1 MAGTAEIHPAVAL
14 DLPTWGHVAA
24 QESGQSTMIRI
35 KIDDLAVKTFSAGT
49 AALQVNLGKGLLG
62 SSFDLHTIQDPEE
75 KEVARRRFDCR
86 KHLLNMR
93 ARNAEMADPESN
105 GRTVMQQEDLQEW
118 LDNLHLKLKQA
129 CSGVSTPSPATAPA
143 SSSQR
148 PSRPSRR
155 SVASIAVA
163 ATAQSKKGFNLP
175 TPLLLSTLSP
185 PPMSTLAPP
194 PSPVSTSSG
203 DPSIIHKFKAASG
216 AVSHQHIVRP
226 RSINGLADQGAAA
239 LTDGQYIERL
249 QLALQQ
255 ASVSS
260 LQERLAER
268 KVQSVM
274 QLPSTSGSVRPKTTS
289 HVKSPTKTRRHISP
303 SKVSH
308 RPKHQQH
315 IIRPAKLKS
324 TSSSLPA
331 SSPVPA
337 AQSVPPLSTKSGKNG
352 GGKGKTGR
360 SSHRRAD
367 DVSSDSV
374 ALSNSISPSSDVM
387 TTSRGHHIP
396 RLSDIAGLPSRT
408 ETDKSTASRSFITGD
423 FFNCGQTVDDIYQA
437 AEHLI
442 LPPARRDVYLS
453 SDQPSA
459 VQYETGPLIQRQGS
473 LAEDVEEI
481 PIVEDFWGA
490 VPDY

>member
-1 MAGTAEIHPAVAL
+1 MNCRDHIAI
-14 DLPTWGHVAA
+14 PTQRSKCYTSDEFDV
-24 QESGQSTMIRI
+24 
-35 KIDDLAVKTFSAGT
+35 DDLAVKTFSAGT
-49 AALQVNLGKGLLG
+49 AALQVHLGKGLLG

-75 KEVARRRFDCR
+75 KEVARRRLDCR
-86 KHLLNMR
+86 KHLLNMK
-93 ARNAEMADPESN
+93 ARNAELTDPESN

-163 ATAQSKKGFNLP
+163 ATAQSKKAFNLP

-185 PPMSTLAPP
+185 PPLSTLPPP
-194 PSPVSTSSG
+194 PSPVSSSG

-216 AVSHQHIVRP
+216 AVSHQHIIRP

-268 KVQSVM
+268 KVQSIM

-289 HVKSPTKTRRHISP
+289 HVKSPAKSPTKTRRHISP

-308 RPKHQQH
+308 RPKHH
-315 IIRPAKLKS
+315 IIRPAKLKNV
-324 TSSSLPA
+324 SSSLPA

-337 AQSVPPLSTKSGKNG
+337 AQPVPPLLTKSGKGG

-360 SSHRRAD
+360 HRRVD
-367 DVSSDSV
+367 DGSSDSI
-374 ALSNSISPSSDVM
+374 ALSNSISPSSDVI
-387 TTSRGHHIP
+387 TTSRGHIIP
-396 RLSDIAGLPSRT
+396 RLSDIAGLPSRP
-408 ETDKSTASRSFITGD
+408 ETDKPTASRSFITGD

-442 LPPARRDVYLS
+442 LPPARRDVNLS
-453 SDQPSA
+453 CEQSTA
-459 VQYETGPLIQRQGS
+459 VQYETGPLLHRQGS

>member
-1 MAGTAEIHPAVAL
+1 ML
-14 DLPTWGHVAA
+14 
-24 QESGQSTMIRI
+24 RI
-35 KIDDLAVKTFSAGT
+35 KVVEDLAVKTFSAGT
-49 AALQVNLGKGLLG
+49 AAIQVSLSKGLLG

-75 KEVARRRFDCR
+75 KEVARRRLDCR
-86 KHLLNMR
+86 KQLLNMR
-93 ARNAEMADPESN
+93 ARNAELTDPESN

-129 CSGVSTPSPATAPA
+129 CSGVSTPSPATGPA

-185 PPMSTLAPP
+185 PPLSTLPPP

-203 DPSIIHKFKAASG
+203 DPSIIHKFKAAGGS
-216 AVSHQHIVRP
+216 ASLPLIIRP
-226 RSINGLADQGAAA
+226 RSINGLADQAAAA

-249 QLALQQ
+249 QVSLQQ

-268 KVQSVM
+268 KVQSLM
-274 QLPSTSGSVRPKTTS
+274 QLPTTSGSVRPKTTS
-289 HVKSPTKTRRHISP
+289 CVKSPAKSPAKTRRHISP

-308 RPKHQQH
+308 RPKHQQQ
-315 IIRPAKLKS
+315 IIRPAKLKNI
-324 TSSSLPA
+324 SSSLPA

-337 AQSVPPLSTKSGKNG
+337 TQSVPPLLMKSGKSGG

-360 SSHRRAD
+360 SSQRRVD
-367 DVSSDSV
+367 DGSSDSI
-374 ALSNSISPSSDVM
+374 ALSNSISPSSDLM
-387 TTSRGHHIP
+387 TTSRGHNIP
-396 RLSDIAGLPSRT
+396 RLSDIAGLPPRP
-408 ETDKSTASRSFITGD
+408 ETDKPTASRSFITGD

-442 LPPARRDVYLS
+442 LPPARRDANVS
-453 SDQPSA
+453 SDQSTA
-459 VQYETGPLIQRQGS
+459 VQYETGPLLHRQGS
-473 LAEDVEEI
+473 LSEDVEEI